1 MAKKQNRSKDPDI
14 ISSEKAL
21 RSAARRALQIG
32 LETGTAVW
40 VIKRGK
46 MVDLTQE
53 YHRKTK
59 RKLIVKDS
67 APTQIRTY

>member
-14 ISSEKAL
+14 ISSEKAS
-21 RSAARRALQIG
+21 RRAARRALRIG

-46 MVDLTQE
+46 MVDLTQD
-53 YHRKTK
+53 YRRKTE
-59 RKLIVKDS
+59 RK
-67 APTQIRTY
+67 

>member
-40 VIKRGK
+40 VIKRGQ
-46 MVDLTQE
+46 DGGSYSRISPQ
-53 YHRKTK
+53 
-59 RKLIVKDS
+59 D
-67 APTQIRTY
+67 